1 MTSRA
6 LAVTCGLVVLVAELG
21 SAQIRV
27 QEDRPARRDRP
38 GRRTPGVSLVAGPAP
53 YDIGATGTGFAA
65 ALRFDLPSGRR
76 FIIEPG
82 LGYFRYTTQANAKIN
97 YLLPEVSVQYELASG
112 SVRPF
117 FGLGAGF
124 AEFATGPGGSR
135 GTVHAAAGLRAQ
147 SSGRV
152 GFRVDARAR
161 SIDPFGSKG
170 TMVELAAGLRLGL
183 GAR

>member
-6 LAVTCGLVVLVAELG
+6 LAVACGLVVLVAELA

-38 GRRTPGVSLVAGPAP
+38 DRRTPGVSLVGGPAP
-53 YDIGATGTGFAA
+53 YDIGASGTGFAA

-76 FIIEPG
+76 FVIEPG
-82 LGYFRYTTQANAKIN
+82 LGYFRYTTQSAAKIN
-97 YLLPEVSVQYELASG
+97 YVLPEVSIQYEPVGG

-124 AEFATGPGGSR
+124 AEFATGPGVSR

-147 SSGRV
+147 PAGRV
-152 GFRVDARAR
+152 GFRMDVRAR
-161 SIDPFGSKG
+161 SIDPLGSKG
-170 TMVELAAGLRLGL
+170 TMVELAAGLRMKL